1 MINFITK
8 ILELAYLKNSIREM
22 ATLIAKMLPEF
33 KIILEPTMGYLTPL
47 TIGTWKRPVV

>member
-8 ILELAYLKNSIREM
+8 ISKLAYLKNSTREV

-33 KIILEPTMGYLTPL
+33 KIILETSMGYLTPL
-47 TIGTWKRPVV
+47 TIGTWKWPIV